1 VTDWGSIVAFWV
13 LAILTIGSALMVV
26 TVRNLIHAVVFLIL
40 SFLGI
45 AGLYVTLS
53 ADFLAVT
60 QVLIYAGA
68 ISILFLFAIMLT
80 PRAGRDNA
88 ETLLQLPGLV
98 LAATLAI
105 TIGVVA
111 LSTDWEVATRGG
123 FAETAS
129 VIGDALL
136 STYVLPFEIASVLL
150 LAAMVGAIVLIR
162 PEGPPGKD

>member
-1 VTDWGSIVAFWV
+1 MTDYGSIVAFWM
-13 LAILTIGSALMVV
+13 LAILTIGAALMVV

-53 ADFLAVT
+53 ADFVAVT

-68 ISILFLFAIMLT
+68 VSVLILFAIMLT
-80 PRAGRDNA
+80 PQAGRDNA

-98 LAATLAI
+98 LAAVLAF
-105 TIGVVA
+105 TISGVV
-111 LSTDWEVATRGG
+111 LTTDWDISSRAG
-123 FAETAS
+123 FEETAQA
-129 VIGDALL
+129 IGEALL

-150 LAAMVGAIVLIR
+150 LVAMVGAIVLIK
-162 PEGPPGKD
+162 ED

>member
-1 VTDWGSIVAFWV
+1 MTDWGSIVAFWS
-13 LAILTIGSALMVV
+13 LAGLTVGAALMVV
-26 TVRNLIHAVVFLIL
+26 AVRNLIHAVVYLIL

-53 ADFLAVT
+53 ADFVAVT

-68 ISILFLFAIMLT
+68 VSILFLFAIMLT

-98 LAATLAI
+98 LAAMVAV
-105 TIGVVA
+105 TIGAVS
-111 LSTDWEVATRGG
+111 LTTEWEVATRGG

-129 VIGDALL
+129 VIGEALL
-136 STYVLPFEIASVLL
+136 STYVLPFEVASVLL

-162 PEGPPGKD
+162 PEGPSGED